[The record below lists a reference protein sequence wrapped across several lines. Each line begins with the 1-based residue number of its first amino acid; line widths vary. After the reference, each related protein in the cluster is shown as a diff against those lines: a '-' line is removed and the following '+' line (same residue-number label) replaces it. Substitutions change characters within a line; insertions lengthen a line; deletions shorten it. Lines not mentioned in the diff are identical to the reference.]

1 MQTLEA
7 IAVLIKLL
15 NTLVYRL
22 LERLYKDRFPHK
34 KSSLSIIQV
43 YYLSALFYGHRH
55 LENIT
60 CVDDVIYD
68 VMTSTISVLF
78 FYIT

>member
-1 MQTLEA
+1 MSEVFKCCLIELVYGVQFKSYLSILQTLEA

-43 YYLSALFYGHRH
+43 YYRCTFL
-55 LENIT
+55 
-60 CVDDVIYD
+60 
-68 VMTSTISVLF
+68 
-78 FYIT
+78 